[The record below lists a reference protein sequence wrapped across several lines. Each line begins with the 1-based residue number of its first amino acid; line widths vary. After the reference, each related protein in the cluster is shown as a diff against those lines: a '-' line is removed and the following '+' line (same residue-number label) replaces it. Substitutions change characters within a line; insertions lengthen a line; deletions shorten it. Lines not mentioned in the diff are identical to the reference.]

1 MRSAGGRR
9 LGEQLRCKR
18 VEELTMPETEDITAQ
33 NRPSQAPCGSH
44 WAEEAQGFELG
55 AWKGGQ
61 AMQMNKV
68 GRW

>member
-1 MRSAGGRR
+1 
-9 LGEQLRCKR
+9 
-18 VEELTMPETEDITAQ
+18 MPETEDITAQ

-68 GRW
+68 AGGDQSPPQGGATLHLPPFVAMGL

>member
-1 MRSAGGRR
+1 
-9 LGEQLRCKR
+9 
-18 VEELTMPETEDITAQ
+18 MPETEDITAQ
-33 NRPSQAPCGSH
+33 NRLSQAPCGSH